1 MKVVCINSFLLP
13 KLNTGRHS
21 HLTVGKVYDVLKI
34 SHYNE
39 YGFMVDYV
47 TNEINYVKFHKWNHD
62 TIGYLVELND
72 MTYYFNTNRFEDVN
86 VSRDNKLNEL
96 LK

>member
-47 TNEINYVKFHKWNHD
+47 TNEINY
-62 TIGYLVELND
+62 TIINDLGYE
-72 MTYYFNTNRFEDVN
+72 YRFSNNLFITLEEHRN
-86 VSRDNKLNEL
+86 NKLKEIL
-96 LK
+96 T